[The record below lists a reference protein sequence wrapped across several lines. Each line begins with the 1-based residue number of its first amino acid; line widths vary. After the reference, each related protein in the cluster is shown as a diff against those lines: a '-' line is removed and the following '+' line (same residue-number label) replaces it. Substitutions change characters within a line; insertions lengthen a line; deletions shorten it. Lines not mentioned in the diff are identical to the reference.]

1 MIPYFPQIYPDEL
14 LYSQFARYYTA
25 SGYMAYT
32 YAAEELFASK
42 TVRPDMEFINTYTPD
57 ALQAIT
63 RFQTMEELVLQHTM
77 FPYYGRF
84 LPIERRR
91 TAFQALV
98 SMAGNY
104 HNLLS
109 MPQRRDGK
117 LRYLRYCPRCA
128 VDDREQ
134 YGETYWHR
142 VHQMTGLRVCPV
154 HKCYLMDSRVLI
166 SGKASPN
173 LVTAEEVIPSFE
185 EWMIATN
192 EIELQ
197 IAAYMAKVFLSNVA
211 LDSKAT
217 AGQFLYSRMENTKYR
232 STRGQQ
238 RNIRLYHADFSAYYK
253 NLSDNRFTELWQ
265 LQKVLTDE
273 RFNFNE
279 ICLMAN
285 FLRVSP
291 DDLVRLEL
299 PEKSQQQRFDEA
311 IYRLHAQGMKY
322 PEIAKKLNAPYMTVK
337 TIGARKYGTYH
348 KPHKTPLK
356 SGTKPQNWQQ
366 IDDDLLPLVRNAVK
380 ELKGDGAT
388 RPRRVT
394 VFAVEK
400 MLNLTSKKI
409 TLYLPKCLAE
419 IRKHEES
426 QEQYWAREVVW
437 AANQIAACGS
447 TLVWRRVRELT
458 NMRRKNFE
466 ACVPYLSYYA
476 DKGLQD
482 LILQNIG
489 KYGC

>member
-14 LYSQFARYYTA
+14 LYSQLARYYTA
-25 SGYMAYT
+25 SGYMTYT
-32 YAAEELFASK
+32 YAAEALFTSK
-42 TVRPDMEFINTYTPD
+42 TVRPDMEFVNAYTTD

-63 RFQTMEELVLQHTM
+63 RFQTMDELVLQHTM
-77 FPYYGRF
+77 FSYYGRF
-84 LPIERRR
+84 LPLKRRKA
-91 TAFQALV
+91 AFRALV

-104 HNLLS
+104 HNLLPI
-109 MPQRRDGK
+109 PQRRDGK
-117 LRYLRYCPRCA
+117 PRYLRYCPRCTA
-128 VDDREQ
+128 NDREQ

-142 VHQMTGLRVCPV
+142 IHQMTGLRVCPI
-154 HKCYLMDSRVLI
+154 HQCYLMDSGVLI

-173 LVTAEEVIPSFE
+173 LVTAEEMIPSSE
-185 EWMIATN
+185 EWMMGTN
-192 EIELQ
+192 EIEFQ
-197 IAAYMAKVFLSNVA
+197 IATYMAKVFLSDVA
-211 LDSKAT
+211 LDSNAT

-232 STRGQQ
+232 SIRGQQ

-253 NLSDNRFTELWQ
+253 TLPDNRFTELWQ
-265 LQKVLTDE
+265 IQKVLTDD

-285 FLRVSP
+285 FLQVSP

-299 PEKSQQQRFDEA
+299 PEKSQQQKFDEA
-311 IYRLHAQGMKY
+311 IYRLHEQGMNY

-337 TIGARKYGTYH
+337 TIGSGRYGSYH

-366 IDDDLLPLVRNAVK
+366 IDNELLPLVRDAVK
-380 ELKGDGAT
+380 ELQGDGIT
-388 RPRRVT
+388 RPKRVT

-437 AANQIAACGS
+437 AANQIIASRS

-476 DKGLQD
+476 DSKLQKQ
-482 LILQNIG
+482 ILQNLG
-489 KYGC
+489 K

>member
-1 MIPYFPQIYPDEL
+1 
-14 LYSQFARYYTA
+14 
-25 SGYMAYT
+25 
-32 YAAEELFASK
+32 
-42 TVRPDMEFINTYTPD
+42 
-57 ALQAIT
+57 
-63 RFQTMEELVLQHTM
+63 
-77 FPYYGRF
+77 
-84 LPIERRR
+84 
-91 TAFQALV
+91 
-98 SMAGNY
+98 
-104 HNLLS
+104 
-109 MPQRRDGK
+109 
-117 LRYLRYCPRCA
+117 
-128 VDDREQ
+128 
-134 YGETYWHR
+134 
-142 VHQMTGLRVCPV
+142 MTGLRVCPI
-154 HKCYLMDSRVLI
+154 HQCYLMDSGVLI

-173 LVTAEEVIPSFE
+173 LVTAEEMIPSSE
-185 EWMIATN
+185 EWMMGTN
-192 EIELQ
+192 EIEFQ
-197 IAAYMAKVFLSNVA
+197 IATYMAKVFLSDVA
-211 LDSKAT
+211 LDSNAT

-232 STRGQQ
+232 SIRGQQ

-253 NLSDNRFTELWQ
+253 TLPDNRFTELWQ
-265 LQKVLTDE
+265 IQKVLTDD

-285 FLRVSP
+285 FLQVSP

-299 PEKSQQQRFDEA
+299 PEKSQQQKFDEA
-311 IYRLHAQGMKY
+311 IYRLHEQGMNY

-337 TIGARKYGTYH
+337 TIGSGRYGSYH

-366 IDDDLLPLVRNAVK
+366 IDNELLPLVRDAVK
-380 ELKGDGAT
+380 ELQGDGIT
-388 RPRRVT
+388 RPKRVT

-437 AANQIAACGS
+437 AANQIIASRS

-476 DKGLQD
+476 DSKLQKQ
-482 LILQNIG
+482 ILQNLG
-489 KYGC
+489 K